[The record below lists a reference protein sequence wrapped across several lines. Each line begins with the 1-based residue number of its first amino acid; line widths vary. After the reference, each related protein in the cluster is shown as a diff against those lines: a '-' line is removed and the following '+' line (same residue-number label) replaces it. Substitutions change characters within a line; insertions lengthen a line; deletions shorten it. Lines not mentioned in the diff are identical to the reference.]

1 MTLALTPTE
10 TAADDSPEEGPY
22 GVVDLHVDL
31 PWQVH
36 FKGRAAAMGDG
47 EERAEAFRR
56 GGYLALVL
64 PIYLPDKVRPE
75 GPSIADA
82 EAVLATIEG
91 LSRTSPALLPTGSQH
106 AEPGRITTFLA
117 IEGAGAFAKDPAA
130 IDRFIARGVRLIG
143 PAHAAST
150 AFATS
155 ATGKDLGYGLSDAG
169 KAFCRRIY
177 EQGALVDVS
186 HLSGRAFADLVP
198 IAKELG
204 APIVATHSSARALAK
219 SPRNLSDAEL
229 RTVAETGGV
238 AGVNFHSPFVSEAEE
253 VTLDDVVLQVEHMV
267 KVAGVEHVAIGSDF
281 DGGIRTPVGLETPA
295 SLPSLAKALRKR
307 GFSELDV
314 RKIFGLNALRVLAWR
329 GPVAPK
335 PAP

>member
-1 MTLALTPTE
+1 MTLTSSAAG
-10 TAADDSPEEGPY
+10 TAASDDDDGPF

-36 FKGRAAAMGDG
+36 FKGRAAELGATETRGK
-47 EERAEAFRR
+47 AFRE

-91 LSRTSPALLPTGSQH
+91 LSRSEPLLLPTGS
-106 AEPGRITTFLA
+106 AEASPGRITTFLA
-117 IEGAGAFAKDPAA
+117 IEGAGAFAADPSA

-177 EQGALVDVS
+177 EHGALVDVS
-186 HLSGRAFADLVP
+186 HLSDRAFADLVP
-198 IAKELG
+198 IARELG

-219 SPRNLSDAEL
+219 SPRNLTDDQL
-229 RTVAETGGV
+229 RTLADTGGI
-238 AGVNFHSPFVSEAEE
+238 AGVNFHGPFVSEAAE
-253 VTLDDVVLQVEHMV
+253 VTLDDVVRQVEHMV
-267 KVAGVEHVAIGSDF
+267 AVAGIDHVAIGSDF
-281 DGGIRTPVGLETPA
+281 DGGIRPPVGLETPA
-295 SLPSLAKALRKR
+295 SLPSLARALRQR
-307 GFSELDV
+307 GWSAVDV
-314 RKIFGLNALRVLAWR
+314 RKVFGLNALRVLAWR
-329 GPVAPK
+329 GASGPQPT
-335 PAP
+335 P